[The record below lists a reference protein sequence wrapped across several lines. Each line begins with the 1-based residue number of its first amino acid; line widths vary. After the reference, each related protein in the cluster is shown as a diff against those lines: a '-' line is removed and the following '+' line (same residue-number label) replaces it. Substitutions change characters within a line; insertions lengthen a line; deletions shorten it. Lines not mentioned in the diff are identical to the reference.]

1 MTKIILTNITDAMK
15 KSYLDYAMSVIVARA
30 LPDVRDGLKPVQ
42 RRIIYDMHKLGL
54 GSSSKYS
61 KSAKVVGD
69 VLGKYHPHG
78 DAPVY
83 EALVRMAQDFSLR
96 YTLIKGQGNFG
107 SVDGD
112 PAAAMRY
119 TEVKL
124 NKITDELLQDLEK
137 DTVVW
142 RKNFDGSLDEPDY
155 LPSKLPNLLLNGA
168 EGIAVGMATKIPSQ
182 NISELI
188 EALQFM
194 LDTPTYDKKLT
205 IEEAARLVSFQVT
218 VDDLMKYV
226 KGPDFPTGGIIYSHT
241 DIKEAYTT
249 GRNSIIMRGVAQ
261 IEDIGKGKQAII
273 ITELPY
279 QVNKATLVQRIAE
292 LVQDK
297 KIIGIS
303 DLRDESDREGI
314 RVVVE
319 LKREAA
325 ANKILNN
332 LFQKTQLQ
340 TSFPVNMVTLVDG
353 IPQTLSL
360 KEILEY
366 FLRHRADVVIKRTK
380 FDLQVAKDRA
390 HILDGLLIAIDN
402 IDEIVEIIKKSKS
415 EDDAREKLIK
425 RFKFSLVQTKAIL
438 DMQLKRL
445 TALERDKILDELKA
459 LKKEIAR
466 LEEILSSLKNV
477 FSEMKKEL
485 AELLVAYGD
494 KRKTKVVRSRPDEF
508 SEEELIHNEE
518 TYILLTDSN
527 YVKQLPKTAFKEQKR
542 GGKGISAIKTHEGDV
557 VKKVISCSTHDQ
569 LLFFTDTGR
578 IFQIRA
584 WEVPEASRQSKGK
597 AMVNLISL
605 QGEEKVSTFF
615 SYDPKNMSDIQ
626 ETYVFFS
633 TKNGTV
639 KKTKLEEYIN
649 IRSSG
654 IRAIG
659 LSDNDQLSSVQFVH
673 KDDYLFLVSS
683 AGKAITFPEKQLREL
698 GRTAQGVRGIKLK
711 TGEEVTTL
719 GVIPKNKYKT
729 SKLVIITKRGFG
741 KMAAVSD
748 FREQG
753 RGGVG
758 VKAANVSDKTGP
770 VVFASLVPEEEATD
784 LILTSAL
791 GQVVQIPISSLPTL
805 SRNTKGVTLMRF
817 SDPADYVATAAFV

>member
-1 MTKIILTNITDAMK
+1 MTKVIETNITDAMK
-15 KSYLDYAMSVIVARA
+15 RSYLDYAMSVIVARA

-54 GSSSKYS
+54 GSSAKYS

-107 SVDGD
+107 SIDGD

-124 NKITDELLQDLEK
+124 NKITGELLQDLEK
-137 DTVVW
+137 ETVVW
-142 RKNFDGSLDEPDY
+142 RKNFDGSLDEPDF

-182 NISELI
+182 NVSELI
-188 EALQFM
+188 EAIQFM
-194 LDTPTYDKKLT
+194 LDTPTYSHKLS
-205 IEEAARLVSFQVT
+205 IEEAAKSVSFQVT
-218 VDDLMKYV
+218 IEELMKYV
-226 KGPDFPTGGIIYSHT
+226 KGPDFPTGGVIYSHA

-249 GRNSIIMRGVAQ
+249 GRNSLIMRGVAS

-279 QVNKATLVQRIAE
+279 QVNKASLVQRIAE

-297 KIIGIS
+297 KLIGIS

-319 LKREAA
+319 LKREAS

-340 TSFPVNMVTLVDG
+340 TTFPVNMVTLVDG

-366 FLRHRADVVIKRTK
+366 FLRHRAEVIIKRTK
-380 FDLQVAKDRA
+380 FDLRVAKDRA
-390 HILDGLLIAIDN
+390 HILEGLLIAIDN
-402 IDEIVEIIKKSKS
+402 IDEIVDIIKKSAS
-415 EDDAREKLIK
+415 EEDAKQKLIK
-425 RFKFSLVQTKAIL
+425 RFKFSEAQTKAIL

-445 TALERDKILDELKA
+445 TALEKDKLLDELKA

-477 FSEMKKEL
+477 LSEMKKEFV
-485 AELLVAYGD
+485 ELLTVYGD
-494 KRKTKVVRSRPDEF
+494 KRKTKIVRSRPDEF
-508 SEEELIHNEE
+508 SEEELIQNEE

-542 GGKGISAIKTHEGDV
+542 GGKGVSAITTHEGDTV
-557 VKKVISCSTHDQ
+557 RKVISCSTHDQ
-569 LLFFTDTGR
+569 LLFFTDQGR
-578 IFQIRA
+578 VFQIRA

-615 SYDPKNMSDIQ
+615 SYDPKNMADIQ
-626 ETYVFFS
+626 DTYIFFS

-639 KKTKLEEYIN
+639 KKTKLEEFIN
-649 IRSSG
+649 IRASG

-659 LSDNDQLSSVQFVH
+659 LSDKDQLSTVEFVK
-673 KDDYLFLVSS
+673 KDNYVFIVSS
-683 AGKAITFPEKQLREL
+683 AGKAITFPEKQLRDL

-711 TGEEVTTL
+711 EGEEVTTM
-719 GVIPKNKYKT
+719 GVIPKDKYKT
-729 SKLVIITKRGFG
+729 SKLVIITRRGFG
-741 KMAAVSD
+741 KMAAVSE

-770 VVFASLVPEEEATD
+770 VVFAGLVPEGEVTD

-791 GQVVQIPISSLPTL
+791 GQAVQIPLKSLPTL

-817 SDPADYVATAAFV
+817 SDKSDYVATAAFV